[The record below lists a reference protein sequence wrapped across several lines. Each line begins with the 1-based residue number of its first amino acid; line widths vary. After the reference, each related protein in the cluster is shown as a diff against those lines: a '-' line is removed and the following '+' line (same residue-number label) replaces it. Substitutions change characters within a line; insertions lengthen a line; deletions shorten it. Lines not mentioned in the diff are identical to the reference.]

1 MVGKFSWWEKNYFLD
16 KVDVT
21 ILGAG
26 IVGISTAIELKQ
38 MDPNLEILIID
49 KKTIPIGA
57 STKNAGFACFGSVS
71 EILDDIDQFGEGI
84 CHKLIAMRA
93 RGLSI
98 LKSRVSLSDMDYMD
112 EPGIEIFD
120 ADEEENYLSKLPFIN
135 DIIQNIL
142 GEKDCFSSRVGK
154 YGTEVVN
161 RLEGSLNPQKMMANL
176 ELLARNLGVKFLQGV
191 NVENIDLSGSKLLT
205 KIGEFSYKKLIV
217 CTNGFSSVLFPD
229 KNIQPARNQVIITK
243 PVDGFALD
251 GCYHMYKGYV
261 YFREIGGR
269 LLLGG
274 GRHINKT
281 KETTQNLENT
291 DEIIYYLKT
300 LATTKILKGVDF
312 EIDHIWSG
320 ILGVGR
326 EKMPLV
332 EYVNNNV
339 LLAIRMGGM
348 GVAVGSYIGR
358 VAASILLDDDNRDRN
373 LFVRS

>member
-1 MVGKFSWWEKNYFLD
+1 MD
-16 KVDVT
+16 
-21 ILGAG
+21 
-26 IVGISTAIELKQ
+26 AI
-38 MDPNLEILIID
+38 
-49 KKTIPIGA
+49 
-57 STKNAGFACFGSVS
+57 
-71 EILDDIDQFGEGI
+71 I
-84 CHKLIAMRA
+84 CIK
-93 RGLSI
+93 
-98 LKSRVSLSDMDYMD
+98 
-112 EPGIEIFD
+112 
-120 ADEEENYLSKLPFIN
+120 
-135 DIIQNIL
+135 
-142 GEKDCFSSRVGK
+142 
-154 YGTEVVN
+154 
-161 RLEGSLNPQKMMANL
+161 
-176 ELLARNLGVKFLQGV
+176 
-191 NVENIDLSGSKLLT
+191 
-205 KIGEFSYKKLIV
+205 
-217 CTNGFSSVLFPD
+217 
-229 KNIQPARNQVIITK
+229 
-243 PVDGFALD
+243 
-251 GCYHMYKGYV
+251 
-261 YFREIGGR
+261 GR